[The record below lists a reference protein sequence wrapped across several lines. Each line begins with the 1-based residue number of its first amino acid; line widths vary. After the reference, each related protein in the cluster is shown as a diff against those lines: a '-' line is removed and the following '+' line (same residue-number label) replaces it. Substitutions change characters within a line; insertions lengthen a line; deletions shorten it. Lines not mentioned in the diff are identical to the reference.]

1 VCFQKEKLSLGIFYL
16 RAVTNSSGH
25 CTMDTPTSEIEGA
38 EHLTVHGQF
47 MPLERY
53 AGAGLHVWHDRLH
66 ALAMSF
72 PGTSVQF
79 IRLQVNEDNKWYA
92 PSSQLDALSEW
103 CAQTAPQKVPPMK
116 CEPYEGVFVT
126 DRGDKGLTTDI
137 SRAVQCRICEA
148 TMPRVCMRT
157 HVGQHLLRKECVKGQ
172 EEISLA
178 TACGFCG
185 DRVTCSTQV
194 VMRNKRTH
202 ALVTLMI
209 SDCPSQPAKLRWN
222 TLAKKS
228 ASSPCT
234 NHPVRCPLCTKT
246 IWSYCMAQHYAD
258 VHDTA
263 RHPDLMHIAEAEQ
276 EAVLNWVPHK
286 GKKKN
291 RGNAPAEADD
301 APFDAAALSAPGDV
315 ASSSSSLPP
324 LPLPQSK
331 PPAPPLP
338 SESEATTSGA
348 ERSRPLKSV
357 GKRNKKRR
365 DEAQRELQPKRARQD
380 SSSSSS
386 EGELFKDL

>member
-1 VCFQKEKLSLGIFYL
+1 MCNKKGRHKACVICLVAYHSHC
-16 RAVTNSSGH
+16 GH
-25 CTMDTPTSEIEGA
+25 ACPSA
-38 EHLTVHGQF
+38 
-47 MPLERY
+47 
-53 AGAGLHVWHDRLH
+53 
-66 ALAMSF
+66 
-72 PGTSVQF
+72 
-79 IRLQVNEDNKWYA
+79 A
-92 PSSQLDALSEW
+92 PSSQCHQQLLKTHQQPLLNLRAMKSPLSQLRTMTHLLPQTLLPMLPVVENVATRMPLLVNADA
-103 CAQTAPQKVPPMK
+103 QRR
-116 CEPYEGVFVT
+116 FV
-126 DRGDKGLTTDI
+126 
-137 SRAVQCRICEA
+137 A
-148 TMPRVCMRT
+148 VCMRT
-157 HVGQHLLRKECVKGQ
+157 HVGRHLLRKECVKGQ

-209 SDCPSQPAKLRWN
+209 CDCPNQPAKLRWN
-222 TLAKKS
+222 TLAKRS

-246 IWSYCMAQHYAD
+246 IWSYCMAQHDAD
-258 VHDTA
+258 VHDIA
-263 RHPDLMHIAEAEQ
+263 QHPDLMHITEAEQ

-286 GKKKN
+286 AKKN
-291 RGNAPAEADD
+291 NQGNASAQAHD
-301 APFDAAALSAPGDV
+301 AQSDAAASSAPGDV

-357 GKRNKKRR
+357 GKHNKKRR
-365 DEAQRELQPKRARQD
+365 DEAQRELQSKRARRD

>member
-1 VCFQKEKLSLGIFYL
+1 
-16 RAVTNSSGH
+16 
-25 CTMDTPTSEIEGA
+25 
-38 EHLTVHGQF
+38 
-47 MPLERY
+47 
-53 AGAGLHVWHDRLH
+53 
-66 ALAMSF
+66 
-72 PGTSVQF
+72 
-79 IRLQVNEDNKWYA
+79 
-92 PSSQLDALSEW
+92 
-103 CAQTAPQKVPPMK
+103 
-116 CEPYEGVFVT
+116 
-126 DRGDKGLTTDI
+126 
-137 SRAVQCRICEA
+137 
-148 TMPRVCMRT
+148 
-157 HVGQHLLRKECVKGQ
+157 
-172 EEISLA
+172 
-178 TACGFCG
+178 
-185 DRVTCSTQV
+185 
-194 VMRNKRTH
+194 MRNKRTH

-246 IWSYCMAQHYAD
+246 VWSYCMAQHYAD

>member
-1 VCFQKEKLSLGIFYL
+1 MGRFSLQ
-16 RAVTNSSGH
+16 N
-25 CTMDTPTSEIEGA
+25 
-38 EHLTVHGQF
+38 
-47 MPLERY
+47 
-53 AGAGLHVWHDRLH
+53 
-66 ALAMSF
+66 
-72 PGTSVQF
+72 
-79 IRLQVNEDNKWYA
+79 
-92 PSSQLDALSEW
+92 
-103 CAQTAPQKVPPMK
+103 
-116 CEPYEGVFVT
+116 
-126 DRGDKGLTTDI
+126 
-137 SRAVQCRICEA
+137 
-148 TMPRVCMRT
+148 
-157 HVGQHLLRKECVKGQ
+157 
-172 EEISLA
+172 LA

-222 TLAKKS
+222 TLAKRS

-246 IWSYCMAQHYAD
+246 VWSYCMAQHYAD

-286 GKKKN
+286 ANKKKK
-291 RGNAPAEADD
+291 GNSPAEADD
-301 APFDAAALSAPGDV
+301 AQSDAAASSAPGDV

-331 PPAPPLP
+331 PPARPLP

-357 GKRNKKRR
+357 GKRNKKMR
-365 DEAQRELQPKRARQD
+365 DEAQRELHSKRARRD